1 MRQRRRERGNARG
14 GATKKRVFHAL
25 PDSEIYTSEYI
36 CVYIRGEE
44 SCFCRVL
51 ACVVEL

>member
-51 ACVVEL
+51 AFVVEL